1 MKRRSEPINL
11 LELQPARLFGWEDCE
26 DENVVVLVPKF
37 RHSWL
42 RWLQERLKKK
52 YFHVKLDPFGSHI
65 WRACDGK
72 TKVAT
77 IAESFRDSFGD
88 VPELYERIA
97 KFLGR
102 LERDGLLR
110 MKEEE

>member
-1 MKRRSEPINL
+1 MKRRSEQLNL
-11 LELQPARLFGWEDCE
+11 LELQPVRLFEWEEGE
-26 DENVVVLVPKF
+26 DGNVVVLVPKF
-37 RHSWL
+37 RHPWL
-42 RWLQERLKKK
+42 QWLQERLKNK
-52 YFHVKLDPFGSHI
+52 YFRIKLDAFGNHV

-110 MKEEE
+110 MK